1 MATAAPAGLPILY
14 NQLEPLNSQEHG
26 SLKVRGLQTLPAL
39 ATLHAVPVTVDEF
52 ASAQRHYPII
62 FSVGDDSV
70 PLALM
75 GLNEGVN
82 TFVDTDGKP
91 TDPSVYMP
99 AYLRRYP
106 FMLARLRQ
114 DSDELS
120 LCFDPSAGAVG
131 DFEDGQPLF
140 DGDQPSEATN
150 TILQFCEQF
159 EQAGQRTQMF
169 MAELKKA
176 GLIMDGEVAIQPEGF
191 DQPFVYRGFQMVD
204 EEKFRELRGDEL
216 RKMNQ
221 SGLLPLVYAHLF
233 SLGQIRDVFARQ
245 VQQGKGPVPAP
256 AQQPALETAAEA

>member
-14 NQLEPLNSQEHG
+14 NQIEPLNSQQHG
-26 SLKVRGLQTLPAL
+26 SLKVRGLSTLPAL
-39 ATLHAVPVTVDEF
+39 ANLHAIPVTVDEF
-52 ASAQRHYPII
+52 AAAQRHYPII
-62 FSVGDDSV
+62 FSVGEESV

-82 TFVDTDGKP
+82 TFVGEDGKP
-91 TDPSVYMP
+91 LEQNIYMP

-106 FMLARLRQ
+106 FMLARLRP
-114 DSDELS
+114 DSDDLS
-120 LCFDPSAGAVG
+120 LCFDPTAGAVG
-131 DFEDGQPLF
+131 EFEDGQPLF
-140 DGDQPSEATN
+140 DGENPSEATN

-169 MAELKKA
+169 MSELSKA

-191 DQPFVYRGFQMVD
+191 DQPFVYRGFRMID

-221 SGLLPLVYAHLF
+221 NGMLPLIYAHLF

-256 AQQPALETAAEA
+256 NQQLETATQA